1 MEILQDFE
9 ITKKSRCGM
18 DLEKFDEICNYE
30 PWGSYPGS
38 YAAILKIK
46 MVMCKMCK

>member
-1 MEILQDFE
+1 
-9 ITKKSRCGM
+9 M